1 MAGFFKFI
9 YLKNVLWDW
18 ELPVQ
23 FFFMVVVL
31 NIIFAQGMKN
41 LGNQIFRSRN
51 SLGMPEEMRYF
62 DLIRA

>member
-51 SLGMPEEMRYF
+51 SLGMPEEMGIF
-62 DLIRA
+62 